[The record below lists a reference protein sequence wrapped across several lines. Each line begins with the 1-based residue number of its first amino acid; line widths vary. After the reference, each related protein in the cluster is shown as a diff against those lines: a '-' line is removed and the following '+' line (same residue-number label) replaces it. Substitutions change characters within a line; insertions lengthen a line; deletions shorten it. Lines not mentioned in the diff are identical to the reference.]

1 MATPALPSSAQPPE
15 RVMVA
20 ANERAITIA
29 GTTFVTSRGDGDIR
43 DAHDGLFVDDM
54 RHLSQMRLCIDGQ
67 PLGASSGELVTAAE
81 LCAEM
86 NGTAETPIRLT
97 RRRRVRPGGFDEDVV
112 VRCRG
117 DEGTTTITLTT
128 AADFADIV
136 ALHSGK
142 PTIEKRPGTGDA
154 GTYRLTEGDR
164 TTTIRL
170 DPPPDSES
178 DGELRWHQLLS
189 RESPWL
195 LRIEVRTETG
205 QAQRRTPPPALADE
219 TFRVTS
225 EPTTLA
231 EGCAWSRFAFAR
243 LAISDPMTPG
253 HQTVAAGAPWY
264 MALFGRDSLISAWQ
278 ARLFAPTLLADTLTA
293 LAARQADRTD
303 PNNHE
308 EPGKIL
314 HELRFSD
321 ANWLGAGTTRGAR
334 PYFGSIDATPLF
346 LIMLGEA
353 WRWGAPR
360 ETIEN
365 LAPAAHAA
373 WKWLQTSPSSNDDGF
388 LRYGTDSST
397 GLRNHG
403 WMDSPDAITFA
414 DGRRAQ
420 GPMALVEVQGYAYR
434 ARRELAAVLAWLGD
448 TTSASELVDEAAQ
461 LRDAIR
467 QRFWIP
473 RRGETPGYF
482 AVALDGDNRLVDGIG
497 SNMGHLLWCDVPSS
511 DEAAE
516 VARHLGSDQLASGWG
531 LRTLGARM
539 AGFDPQSYHRG
550 SVWPHDTL
558 ITCEGLRRYGHDA
571 LAMRLA
577 GDLTDALAAFDGQL
591 PELYGGEPRGWA
603 ASPTPH
609 PAACQPQAWAAG
621 VPFGLAT
628 LALGITPDIPGGSVT
643 FRPATPRGLTRLDLS
658 DVPLADGRL
667 SLTLAGNTVTVRA
680 STDGLAVHIV

>member
-1 MATPALPSSAQPPE
+1 
-15 RVMVA
+15 MVA
-20 ANERAITIA
+20 AAERAIAIA

-43 DAHDGLFVDDM
+43 DTHDGLFVDDM

-67 PLGASSGELVTAAE
+67 PLGASSGELVTTAE
-81 LCAEM
+81 LCAEID
-86 NGTAETPIRLT
+86 GTSDTPIRLT

-112 VRCRG
+112 VRRSG
-117 DEGTTTITLTT
+117 DEGTATITLTM
-128 AADFADIV
+128 AADFVDIV
-136 ALHSGK
+136 ALRSGE
-142 PTIEKRPGTGDA
+142 TTAEKRPGTGEA
-154 GTYRLTEGDR
+154 GTYRLAEGDR

-170 DPPPDSES
+170 DPPPNNES
-178 DGELRWHQLLS
+178 DGDFQWQQLLS

-195 LRIEVRTETG
+195 LHIEVRTGTG
-205 QAQRRTPPPALADE
+205 QAHQRTAPPALADE

-243 LAISDPMTPG
+243 LAISDPMTPE
-253 HQTVAAGAPWY
+253 HPTVAAGAPWY
-264 MALFGRDSLISAWQ
+264 VALFGRDSLISAWQ
-278 ARLFAPTLLADTLTA
+278 ARLFAPTLLVDTLAT

-321 ANWLGAGTTRGAR
+321 AHWLGAGTTRGTR

-360 ETIEN
+360 ETIES
-365 LAPAAHAA
+365 LIPAARAA
-373 WKWLQTSPSSNDDGF
+373 WMWLQASPSPGDDGF
-388 LRYGTDSST
+388 LRYGTDSAT

-414 DGRRAQ
+414 DGLRAQ
-420 GPMALVEVQGYAYR
+420 GPVALVEVQGYAYR
-434 ARRELAAVLAWLGD
+434 ARRELAAVLAGLGD
-448 TTSASELVDEAAQ
+448 TTSASALVDEAAH

-482 AVALDGDNRLVDGIG
+482 AVALDGDDRPVDGIG

-516 VARHLGSDQLASGWG
+516 VARHLGSDQMASGWG
-531 LRTLGARM
+531 LRTLGAGM

-577 GDLTDALAAFDGQL
+577 GDLIDALAAFDGQL
-591 PELYGGEPRGWA
+591 PELYGGEPRGRA
-603 ASPTPH
+603 AAPTPY
-609 PAACQPQAWAAG
+609 PTACQPQAWAAG
-621 VPFGLAT
+621 VSFGLVA
-628 LALGITPDIPGGSVT
+628 LALGIAPDIPGGSVT
-643 FRPATPRGLTRLDLS
+643 FRPATPRGLTHLDLS

-667 SLTLAGNTVTVRA
+667 SLTLAGNSVTVRG
-680 STDGLAVHIV
+680 STNGLAVHIV